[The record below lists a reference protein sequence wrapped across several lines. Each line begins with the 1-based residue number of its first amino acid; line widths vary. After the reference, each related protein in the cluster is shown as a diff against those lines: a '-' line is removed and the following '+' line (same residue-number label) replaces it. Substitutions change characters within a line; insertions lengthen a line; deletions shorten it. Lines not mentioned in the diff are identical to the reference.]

1 LVYPPIIVKNKMK
14 VKTLLTTVLLI
25 LIIGNIGAVDI
36 ESYQFISHLRDITG
50 PGKPEIF
57 EDGVLFTASSSLQRV
72 GVSFAHENYSVVHWF
87 QRLMV
92 PRDPADL
99 LLNGRPNP
107 RIDPY
112 EDSGIMFHVE
122 NIPSDLENMD
132 YRLIIDGLWTA
143 DPTNPLRVYG
153 PSGVVESRVPLPERH
168 ISTVVQ
174 STPGVYQF
182 SYSAPSGEIIT
193 VGGSFN
199 NWDPFMY
206 ELRETIRGIYTLSLP
221 LPPGDFQYV
230 FFHRGVQ
237 IPDPAN
243 MRKLYTRDGRIVS
256 EATVF

>member
-1 LVYPPIIVKNKMK
+1 MK
-14 VKTLLTTVLLI
+14 VKALITTVLLI
-25 LIIGNIGAVDI
+25 LIIGNIEAVDI
-36 ESYQFISHLRDITG
+36 ESYQFINHIRNFTR

-92 PRDPADL
+92 PRDPAEL
-99 LLNGRPNP
+99 LVNP

-122 NIPSDLENMD
+122 PIPTDLKNMD

-153 PSGVVESRVPLPERH
+153 PSGVVESRIPLPERH
-168 ISTVVQ
+168 ITAVAQ

-182 SYSAPSGEIIT
+182 SYSAPSGETIT

-206 ELRETIRGIYTLSLP
+206 ELRETIRGFYTLSLF

-230 FFHRGVQ
+230 FFHRGEQ

-243 MRKLYTRDGRIVS
+243 TRKLYTRDGRIVS

>member
-14 VKTLLTTVLLI
+14 VKALITTVLLI

-36 ESYQFISHLRDITG
+36 ESYQFINHLRDIIR

-57 EDGVLFTASSSLQRV
+57 EDCVLFTASSSLHRV
-72 GVSFAHENYSVVHWF
+72 GISFAHENYSVVHWF

-92 PRDPADL
+92 PRDPAEL
-99 LLNGRPNP
+99 LVNS

-112 EDSGIMFHVE
+112 KDSGIMFHVE
-122 NIPSDLENMD
+122 NIPADLKNMD
-132 YRLIIDGLWTA
+132 YRLIIDGLWTT

-153 PSGVVESRVPLPERH
+153 PSGVAESRFPLPERH
-168 ISTVVQ
+168 ITAVVQ

-182 SYSAPSGEIIT
+182 SYSAPSGETIT

-206 ELRETIRGIYTLSLP
+206 ELRETIRGFYTLSLP
-221 LPPGDFQYV
+221 LPPGDFQYT
-230 FFHRGVQ
+230 FFYRGEQ

-243 MRKLYTRDGRIVS
+243 IRKLYTRDGRIVS